1 LLFARPGLSRIMS
14 EMEIAAKREA
24 PNAKRA
30 AMPALSRGRSEPM
43 RSAPTAEARHF
54 TLPPWPLQPFD
65 FHTPTRIKYGRGAV
79 ANLGELAREMG
90 AGRVLVV
97 TDPGLKRAGHPQR
110 AQQSLRDAGLEV
122 FVFDDVE
129 ENPTSRHVEV
139 GMQFARPLG
148 IDLIV
153 SVGGGSSMDCAK
165 GINFLLTNGGEM
177 ADYKGFGKA
186 RRPMLPSIGIPTT
199 AGTGSEAQ
207 SYALIADEKTHLKM
221 ACGDRKAAFRV
232 AILDPELTV
241 SQPAK
246 VTALT
251 GIDALSHALE
261 SYVTTRRSPVSQIF
275 AREAWKLLEVNLE
288 RVLTSPADLEARG
301 AMQVGAFLAGT
312 AIENSMLGACHACA
326 NPLTAHYG
334 TTHGLA
340 IGILLPHVLRFNAR
354 NADGLYQELIEE
366 AGLRDG
372 QPGGAAETL
381 AQRITELM
389 RLAGLPTQLEA
400 CGVSAG
406 ILPLL
411 AEEANQQWTAR
422 FNPRPVSEADLL
434 GLYEAAL

>member
-1 LLFARPGLSRIMS
+1 M
-14 EMEIAAKREA
+14 
-24 PNAKRA
+24 
-30 AMPALSRGRSEPM
+30 
-43 RSAPTAEARHF
+43 PTAATTASRHF

-65 FHTPTRIKYGRGAV
+65 FHTPTHVNFGPGTL

-90 AGRVLVV
+90 AARTLLV
-97 TDPGLKRAGHPQR
+97 TDAGLNAAGHPQR
-110 AQQSLRDAGLEV
+110 ALDSLRGAGLQV

-129 ENPTSRHVEV
+129 ENPTSRHVEAGV
-139 GMQFARPLG
+139 RFAQPHS

-153 SVGGGSSMDCAK
+153 SVGGGSAMDCAK
-165 GINFLLTNGGEM
+165 GINFLLTNGGHM
-177 ADYKGFGKA
+177 IDYKGFGKA
-186 RRPMLPSIGIPTT
+186 KKPMLPSIGVPTT

-207 SYALIADEKTHLKM
+207 SYALIADEQTHLKM
-221 ACGDRKAAFRV
+221 ACGDRKAAFRI
-232 AILDPELTV
+232 AILDPEVTV

-261 SYVTTRRSPVSQIF
+261 AYVTTRRSPVSQIF

-288 RVLTSPADLEARG
+288 KVLTEPGDLEARG

-334 TTHGLA
+334 ITHGLA
-340 IGILLPHVLRFNAR
+340 IGIMLPHVLRFNAR
-354 NADGLYQELIEE
+354 SAAGDLYHELAEEVGLSNGKSG
-366 AGLRDG
+366 A
-372 QPGGAAETL
+372 AAETL
-381 AQRITELM
+381 ADRINDLMGLAELST
-389 RLAGLPTQLEA
+389 RLGA
-400 CGVSAG
+400 CGVSKG

-422 FNPRPVSEADLL
+422 FNPRPVAEADLL
-434 GLYEAAL
+434 ALYQAAM